1 MESALTMGISSSEW
15 ELLRPPD
22 SRVCDRVERPPA
34 ATQMGRAHTVS
45 GGHELTYYGKRH
57 WN

>member
-1 MESALTMGISSSEW
+1 MGISGSEW

-22 SRVCDRVERPPA
+22 SRACDWVERPLA
-34 ATQMGRAHTVS
+34 ATQMGRARTVS
-45 GGHELTYYGKRH
+45 GGHELTFYGKRQ